1 MEVVRE
7 VDDGSDEENF
17 RKMVKN
23 QKNMAAERAE
33 RADDRFKRLMDKNL
47 KAEDE
52 KTKAVFSEIEKQ
64 DLATGNDK
72 SGVLSIND
80 TSDLVNDI

>member
-64 DLATGNDK
+64 DLAAGIDK